1 MSSYIP
7 DNNIYPTEFENCPDF
22 LKNYLAYLMN
32 NQGKR
37 PLTLSQAALTLR
49 EFCQYVHF
57 KGRFGHLPPT
67 FDAHKDMGL
76 SAMQLDELAQLN
88 QSDIEEYIS
97 FLELSAH
104 NSASTLRKKLSTI
117 RPFFSYLVRMQGEMG
132 VPFIHGNPA
141 QNIVSPAAHEP
152 PQIILSA
159 KQLNLMIGAVPEETS
174 LRDRAIMLLLSTT
187 GISVSE
193 LAFIQVTD
201 VQTTGWLS
209 ITGSNG
215 TRGVWL
221 TGPCQEA
228 ITDYLRY
235 SGVSVYAE
243 KSDFLFPSA
252 RQPNKPITQRTI
264 RNIVTKA
271 AENARILMDGE
282 VTPKVIRDSV
292 AKILY
297 QTAAAYEQVS
307 VSQYLGYRISSS
319 RYVED
324 SHSTRYTE
332 DITVQNIIR
341 RSPLNSLGAHV
352 VEVIQ

>member
-7 DNNIYPTEFENCPDF
+7 DNNVYPTEFTNCPDF
-22 LKNYLAYLMN
+22 LKNYLSYLMN

-57 KGRFGHLPPT
+57 KTRFGHLPPT

-76 SAMQLDELAQLN
+76 SAMQLDELAQFM
-88 QSDIEEYIS
+88 QADIEEYIS

-117 RPFFSYLVRMQGEMG
+117 RPFFSYLVRMQGETG
-132 VPFIHGNPA
+132 VPFPHGNPA
-141 QNIVSPAAHEP
+141 QNVVSPAAHEP

-159 KQLNLMIGAVPEETS
+159 KQLNLMIGAVPDETN

-193 LAFIQVTD
+193 LAFIRVTD
-201 VQTTGWLS
+201 VQTDGWLS
-209 ITGSNG
+209 ISGTNG
-215 TRGVWL
+215 TRGLWL

-228 ITDYLRY
+228 IANYLRY
-235 SGVSVYAE
+235 SEVSVYSE
-243 KSDFLFPSA
+243 KVDYLFPSA
-252 RQPNKPITQRTI
+252 RQPNKPITPRTI
-264 RNIVTKA
+264 RNIVAKA

-282 VTPKVIRDSV
+282 ITPKVIRDSV

-297 QTAAAYEQVS
+297 QTAASHEQVS

-319 RYVED
+319 RYVGG
-324 SHSTRYTE
+324 SNSTQYTE
-332 DITVQNIIR
+332 DFTMRNIIR
-341 RSPLNSLGAHV
+341 RSPLNSLGDHI
-352 VEVIQ
+352 VEVAQ